1 MISTNSRADERPA
14 RFQQFSATL
23 PRDRD
28 FAGPVVLTS
37 AISGRAR
44 ACPSRLAS
52 SIASTQPA
60 LQGAIAAFVSFCNLP
75 QGFESFPTAAQYTSA
90 RGDSASMSRNGQ
102 RSDFTSRREAGA
114 EPSVHLLPLSCL
126 SYLCDDLGRVTFCLV
141 TNFAAL
147 ISPVL
152 RQTTA
157 AGYLE
162 APTNGYRAYS
172 FPVRP
177 SSNRALS

>member
-1 MISTNSRADERPA
+1 
-14 RFQQFSATL
+14 
-23 PRDRD
+23 
-28 FAGPVVLTS
+28 LTS

-141 TNFAAL
+141 TNLQHQYLPFFDRPRRPDTWKHRPTATERIRFRSDLAQTVLCRDGQRCTRTRLDLFRGRVRSAISGQAAQQ
-147 ISPVL
+147 
-152 RQTTA
+152 R
-157 AGYLE
+157 
-162 APTNGYRAYS
+162 
-172 FPVRP
+172 
-177 SSNRALS
+177 